1 MTYNKKNGRLS
12 DMFTLFV
19 DTVLVLYKNLD
30 IFVSQL
36 INRPM

>member
-19 DTVLVLYKNLD
+19 DTVLVLFIKFRY
-30 IFVSQL
+30 ICIT
-36 INRPM
+36 IN

>member
-19 DTVLVLYKNLD
+19 DTVLVLYS
-30 IFVSQL
+30 IFTSL
-36 INRPM
+36 IISDHSF

>member
-19 DTVLVLYKNLD
+19 DTVLVLYKISVYL
-30 IFVSQL
+30 
-36 INRPM
+36 M

>member
-19 DTVLVLYKNLD
+19 DTVLVLYK
-30 IFVSQL
+30 IFVYL
-36 INRPM
+36 L

>member
-19 DTVLVLYKNLD
+19 DTVLVLYKIILYLYHN
-30 IFVSQL
+30 
-36 INRPM
+36 

>member
-19 DTVLVLYKNLD
+19 DTVLVLYK
-30 IFVSQL
+30 I
-36 INRPM
+36 

>member
-19 DTVLVLYKNLD
+19 DTVLVLYKIL
-30 IFVSQL
+30 L
-36 INRPM
+36 YLM

>member
-19 DTVLVLYKNLD
+19 DTVLVLYKIWLY
-30 IFVSQL
+30 L
-36 INRPM
+36 

>member
-19 DTVLVLYKNLD
+19 DTVLVLYKIYLY
-30 IFVSQL
+30 L
-36 INRPM
+36 M

>member
-19 DTVLVLYKNLD
+19 DTVLVL
-30 IFVSQL
+30 SL
-36 INRPM
+36 IHI

>member
-19 DTVLVLYKNLD
+19 DTVLVLYKILLYLYHN
-30 IFVSQL
+30 
-36 INRPM
+36 

>member
-19 DTVLVLYKNLD
+19 DTVLVLYKIYIYL
-30 IFVSQL
+30 
-36 INRPM
+36 M

>member
-19 DTVLVLYKNLD
+19 DTVLVFIKFRY
-30 IFVSQL
+30 ICIT
-36 INRPM
+36 IN

>member
-19 DTVLVLYKNLD
+19 DTVLVLYKICLY
-30 IFVSQL
+30 L
-36 INRPM
+36 M

>member
-19 DTVLVLYKNLD
+19 DTVLVDAKFRY
-30 IFVSQL
+30 ICIT
-36 INRPM
+36 IN